1 MSDSLSDY
9 SWLLVASVV
18 VAFGMAFGIGANDV
32 ANAFATSVA
41 SRALTLRQAVLI
53 GAIFEFAGAALMGTH
68 VANTIADGVVKG
80 ELFEDAPEL
89 LMLGFFC
96 ALFAAMAWLAIATKW
111 ALPVSTT
118 HSIIGGVVGFAVCAH
133 GFRAVK
139 WTKLLL
145 IFSTWLTSPILS
157 GVCAILVF
165 GGTRKYILRH
175 PASLRR
181 ALLALP
187 LVSMVTLTTCS
198 FFVVYKG
205 APFLYDL
212 VEHLSA
218 GVVFLICAGIST
230 VASVLIGV
238 FVVPILRRRA
248 QELSDRGVA
257 AIALEATEDTE
268 FQNDDSLS
276 ASDEKALLSD
286 ATRVSNY
293 GAVAPE
299 QANDFV
305 EDDIDIDIED
315 STVDLHARAA
325 RDSHV
330 QAMRDT
336 AEKFDEATEKTFN
349 LMQVATSCFLAFAHG
364 ANDTANAIGPLAA
377 IVAIY
382 KTGEAHPDTS
392 MPVWVLLLGA
402 TGLVLGLALCGW
414 RVIEAVGCRLAVV
427 TSSRGFSI
435 QFTTA
440 FVVAFASRL
449 GIPVST
455 THCQV
460 GATVGVACTEE
471 QRKSAVN
478 WSLLSRVFASWVATL
493 LIAAATSALLF
504 SFAAFSPSAR

>member
-1 MSDSLSDY
+1 
-9 SWLLVASVV
+9 
-18 VAFGMAFGIGANDV
+18 
-32 ANAFATSVA
+32 
-41 SRALTLRQAVLI
+41 
-53 GAIFEFAGAALMGTH
+53 MGTH

-118 HSIIGGVVGFAVCAH
+118 HSIIGGVVGFAVSAR
-133 GFRAVK
+133 GFLAIK
-139 WTKLLL
+139 WLNLLL

-157 GVCAILVF
+157 AVCAILVF

-175 PASLRR
+175 PASLQR
-181 ALLALP
+181 ALFALP

-205 APFLYDL
+205 APFLYNL
-212 VEHLSA
+212 VEHLNA
-218 GVVFLICAGIST
+218 GIVFLICAGVSAA
-230 VASVLIGV
+230 ASVLIAV
-238 FVVPILRRRA
+238 FVVPILRRSA
-248 QELSDRGVA
+248 QDLPVVYMPLLMCCGHWHCRIWCWLQRVS
-257 AIALEATEDTE
+257 AIALETAETVKYTE
-268 FQNDDSLS
+268 FHNRDSMQS
-276 ASDEKALLSD
+276 MGGDNALLSEV
-286 ATRVSNY
+286 TRASNY
-293 GAVAPE
+293 GAVE
-299 QANDFV
+299 EEYV
-305 EDDIDIDIED
+305 EDDIEE
-315 STVDLHARAA
+315 SKVDMHARAA

-330 QAMRDT
+330 RKMRDN

-382 KTGEAHPDTS
+382 KTGEAHPNHTS

-402 TGLVLGLALCGW
+402 TGLVLGLGLCGW

-460 GATVGVACTEE
+460 GATIGVACTES
-471 QRKSAVN
+471 QRKRAVN
-478 WSLLSRVFASWVATL
+478 WSLFSRVFASWIATL
-493 LIAAATSALLF
+493 LVAAVTSALLF
-504 SFAAFSPSAR
+504 SFAAFSPSSSK